1 MTSRRRAVASVV
13 GIDANTTLFVEAH
26 ATLRGRGR
34 RHCYAVGFECE
45 HDDDLA
51 CARFSVRRLPYTL
64 EATGGRLFELKADA
78 PITCGAAATRL
89 IGANVYDYYGAE
101 TCDEE
106 CAQYSEQTAF

>member
-13 GIDANTTLFVEAH
+13 GIDANTSLFVESRE
-26 ATLRGRGR
+26 TLRGP
-34 RHCYAVGFECE
+34 RHRYAIGFECE

-51 CARFSVRRLPYTL
+51 CARFSVRRLPYTV

-89 IGANVYDYYGAE
+89 IGANVYDYCGAE

-106 CAQYSEQTAF
+106 CAQYSEQTTF